1 MSTEPPVSTAPPV
14 TTAPPIRLLVTPAI
28 LGLLAIALL
37 WLVPAVGLFVALAA
51 FALLPPW
58 GRTYTERAVI
68 SIIVLLGVI
77 AIAFPRN
84 SGVPIDPT
92 TARLTF
98 SAFIVL
104 AVALRLIPKLR
115 SVEFPRVRV
124 ADSLILVLFIGS
136 AFWLTRAYWGADPSQ
151 ILSGLFLSGW
161 DNHGHF
167 TPFANT
173 YVSQQTAWTTLDGSI
188 AWNQWYPS
196 LHGTSWALAEMA
208 ADGAGLSR
216 IGLLAPYVQW
226 SALSFAAAMATI
238 VWVASDLTERVSRTG
253 KAAAVVV
260 AILITG
266 TFTVLGSPAYLFNS
280 GFTNFAMGVAL
291 VLAASYLSTRSVRSS
306 VTLGWFILPLAIIAS
321 IGLWTPLVLGL
332 VPAGFVV
339 LWRLWKYSRLYAVV
353 WLLINAAAGVVLVL
367 TQAQAILGAEEGAS
381 ASEFNQAIG
390 TVGVGM
396 TPFNVGLALMSPLL
410 AALFIAIMVQR
421 TKGTISVGFA
431 GPIGAGVV
439 LAAVFAA
446 GALAGGTHILT
457 SYYVLKIL
465 DGMLLWIVPVLAA
478 GIAIGVVAA
487 LGHLTG
493 AVKVLAALMSA
504 AVLLVAFGYVGPVP
518 ANRMPTFA
526 AAPGVEAGFVRV
538 NAVENELVGEGIIST
553 ANTAIDTG
561 TSERFTSLQW
571 DGSGLLVN
579 LWLGSLTGTLSVD
592 QRDFYGGMPLFP
604 FDASMIDYISFSQN
618 VNPDLD
624 VAVYWF
630 RPSSGEFLDSV
641 SRAFD
646 PQRFTTVKVVIPP
659 SALCPECEP
668 A

>member
-1 MSTEPPVSTAPPV
+1 MSTESPVS
-14 TTAPPIRLLVTPAI
+14 TAPPIRLLVTPAI

-173 YVSQQTAWTTLDGSI
+173 YVSQQTAWTTLDGST

-196 LHGTSWALAEMA
+196 LHGTTWALAEMA

-446 GALAGGTHILT
+446 GAVAGGTHILT

-518 ANRMPTFA
+518 AHRMPTFA